1 MIKIVFSLVLIMAAT
16 TLVGDLR
23 ILRFWWVLGGLLC
36 LVGHILMSI
45 SLYEGVKIIGEWFFF
60 DTITVGL
67 VILRLF
73 LLILMCLAR
82 SQVVNIGYYEAAY
95 LFILLALLVMLI
107 FSFVRSNYL
116 LFYFFFEARLIPTFY
131 IIMGWGYQPERLQAG
146 IYFII
151 YTLFMSLPLLLSLI
165 LLEYKTLRLRI
176 LDFLVLSFTSR
187 GLLKINWFFM
197 LAMVLA
203 FLIKLPLFIGHLWLP
218 KAHVEAPV
226 AGSIILAGVLLKLG
240 GYGLIRVFRKFTF
253 IFLKMRFLFVRL
265 SLLGMVFIGLVCC
278 RLNDLKALV
287 AYSSVA
293 HIGLIVCGVFTGVSY
308 GLNGSLL
315 LIISHGLSSSGLFCF
330 VNIMYERLGSRRLYI
345 NKGVIN
351 FMPVFS
357 LILFFLCC
365 SNISAPPSIN
375 LAAEILVVL
384 RVNRFEVIRMLVFAA
399 GSFTGA
405 VFTFYIYSLMNHGR
419 IFNDI
424 LSFNNGVFIE
434 YHVLFIHIIPINILF
449 LKNDLFINM

>member
-1 MIKIVFSLVLIMAAT
+1 
-16 TLVGDLR
+16 
-23 ILRFWWVLGGLLC
+23 
-36 LVGHILMSI
+36 
-45 SLYEGVKIIGEWFFF
+45 
-60 DTITVGL
+60 
-67 VILRLF
+67 
-73 LLILMCLAR
+73 
-82 SQVVNIGYYEAAY
+82 
-95 LFILLALLVMLI
+95 
-107 FSFVRSNYL
+107 
-116 LFYFFFEARLIPTFY
+116 
-131 IIMGWGYQPERLQAG
+131 
-146 IYFII
+146 
-151 YTLFMSLPLLLSLI
+151 
-165 LLEYKTLRLRI
+165 
-176 LDFLVLSFTSR
+176 
-187 GLLKINWFFM
+187 M